1 MQKKKAAGGPMQL
14 ASWPWPTGTGRRGR
28 ENLLAADITATL
40 SRRAMQ
46 QHMSSA
52 PCCFG
57 SVKVG
62 ITDCKMQQQQ
72 QCHDAMLRRARAV
85 CSVSFIDCTASPETN

>member
-62 ITDCKMQQQQ
+62 ITDCKMQH
-72 QCHDAMLRRARAV
+72 QC
-85 CSVSFIDCTASPETN
+85 E